1 MTHAPL
7 RAAGVTVQHHEQV
20 LLAEIVGRAR
30 LLRRQVCAPDA
41 KQTLLRR
48 RDDGG
53 GRGGGGRGR
62 PLAGRAAEVRRQ
74 RAGSVLCHHGG
85 QLFRFGVER
94 VSGQH
99 LAQVGEARAAQHVF
113 VQDRRVVTALA
124 EEGVRTAGQAE
135 RQGRGGVRHEATQG
149 FERVEQV
156 VSPRKEVHEVV
167 VGARVEAPSRAALQH
182 GARVAPVFQ
191 HDGDAGQGHGHDGAE
206 VKEQRF
212 GRRG

>member
-7 RAAGVTVQHHEQV
+7 RAAGVTVEHHEQV

-30 LLRRQVCAPDA
+30 LLLRQVCAPDA

-48 RDDGG
+48 RD
-53 GRGGGGRGR
+53 GRRGRRGGRGR

-74 RAGSVLCHHGG
+74 RAGGVLGHHGG

-94 VSGQH
+94 VSWQH
-99 LAQVGEARAAQHVF
+99 LAQVGEARPAQHVF
-113 VQDRRVVTALA
+113 VQDRRVVAALA
-124 EEGVRTAGQAE
+124 EEGMRTAGQAE
-135 RQGRGGVRHEATQG
+135 LQGRGGVRHETTQG

-156 VSPRKEVHEVV
+156 VSPREEVHEVV
-167 VGARVEAPSRAALQH
+167 VGARVEAPGRAAFQH
-182 GARVAPVFQ
+182 GARVAPVLK
-191 HDGDAGQGHGHDGAE
+191 HDGDAGQGHGHDGAQ